1 MRHSFNRPILT
12 RAIQRII
19 NILHAIS
26 NAMSKTIK
34 ADSKPIA
41 PEANSAST
49 EDYSGKTML
58 TMPKTLHRKLA
69 EAAQA
74 EGVDLNQYIVTLLSE
89 QNAINSVNSVQAK
102 LDAVNQR
109 LREREAVMRQME
121 RRAREQRLSYD
132 NRYIED
138 VDSGLN
144 D

>member
-12 RAIQRII
+12 EALHRIK
-19 NILHAIS
+19 LS
-26 NAMSKTIK
+26 LFAMSQTTET
-34 ADSKPIA
+34 DSKPVA
-41 PEANSAST
+41 QESNEA
-49 EDYSGKTML
+49 DYSGKISL
-58 TMPKTLHRKLA
+58 TVPKTLHRKLS

-74 EGVDLNQYIVTLLSE
+74 EGVDLNQHIVTLLSE
-89 QNAINSVNSVQAK
+89 QNALHSVSNVQAQ
-102 LDAVNQR
+102 LDSANQR

-138 VDSGLN
+138 IDSGLN

>member
-1 MRHSFNRPILT
+1 MRHSFNRPILAS
-12 RAIQRII
+12 AIQRII
-19 NILHAIS
+19 KILNAIS

-34 ADSKPIA
+34 TDSKPIA
-41 PEANSAST
+41 ATTDSAST
-49 EDYSGKTML
+49 QDYSGKTTL

-69 EAAQA
+69 EAAKA

-89 QNAINSVNSVQAK
+89 QNAINAVNSVQTK

-132 NRYIED
+132 NRYVED

>member
-1 MRHSFNRPILT
+1 MLHSFSRPILT
-12 RAIQRII
+12 EALDRIKQ
-19 NILHAIS
+19 NFC
-26 NAMSKTIK
+26 NMSKQTPTET
-34 ADSKPIA
+34 KPVA
-41 PEANSAST
+41 ETNPAAET
-49 EDYSGKTML
+49 QEDYSGQTLL
-58 TMPKTLHRKLA
+58 TMPKTLHRKLS

-74 EGVDLNQYIVTLLSE
+74 EGVELNQYIVSLLSE
-89 QNAINSVNSVQAK
+89 QNALHSVSNVQAK
-102 LDAVNQR
+102 LDEVNQR